1 MKAIPIL
8 ALATAL
14 SSCVG
19 PMTAAGPAVKDES
32 GMTIRHERLGGKKH
46 LITVSDTR
54 PGFGRVEDS
63 YQSMTVVAHRFAAR
77 TCPGGYRMEE
87 TGELNSARPL
97 MANNPSKTF
106 VFTENP

>member
-1 MKAIPIL
+1 MKAIL
-8 ALATAL
+8 VLTLTMGL

-19 PMTAAGPAVKDES
+19 PMTAAGPAVRDES

-54 PGFGRVEDS
+54 PGFGRVQDS
-63 YQSMTVVAHRFAAR
+63 YQSMTVVAHRYAAR

-87 TGELNSARPL
+87 TGEVNSSRPL
-97 MANNPSKTF
+97 IANNPTKTF
-106 VFTENP
+106 VFTEKP